1 MAEVAADGAEG
12 ADGVRAPPGHRHGAG
27 VERREDLLHGPAAAP
42 VSGQLLCHH
51 GRPNE
56 KGAAPSCVCLLY
68 CWVFIHQALDL
79 EPGVVAPPTPP
90 QGYDRV
96 YMDIADINIDVPRAY
111 FILEQFVEQSFI
123 IGIIDVK
130 LRDDCPCR

>member
-1 MAEVAADGAEG
+1 MAEVDVDG
-12 ADGVRAPPGHRHGAG
+12 ADGVCAPPGHRHGAG
-27 VERREDLLHGPAAAP
+27 VQRREDLLHGPAAAP
-42 VSGQLLCHH
+42 VSGQLLRHH
-51 GRPNE
+51 GRPNQ
-56 KGAAPSCVCLLY
+56 KGAAPPCVCLLY
-68 CWVFIHQALDL
+68 CGVFIQQAVDL
-79 EPGVVAPPTPP
+79 EPCVVVPPSDPP